1 MFSSSIVAL
10 VTPFNEENTIDF
22 NTLAELIEWHI
33 SAGTQGIVLAGTTGE
48 SATLS
53 FNEKLALAKFA
64 VDIAQK
70 RIQIILGNGSNNTA
84 EVIALTEQANTIALD
99 GYLTVTPYYNKPTQ
113 QGLIAHYRTIA
124 EVSAHPIILYNV
136 PSRTCCDMVNE
147 TVLTL
152 AELPNI
158 VALKDATADLSRL
171 SALKQQKPPS
181 FALLSGDDATAVSYC
196 LQGGDGVISVS
207 ANVVPEYIAQI
218 QQAIAN
224 NQLDEAKRL
233 NALLMAL
240 HRDLFVESNPIA
252 VKWAMKQLNKLACER
267 VRLPLTP
274 LSLAA
279 QHKLQQTMQAV
290 GLL

>member
-53 FNEKLALAKFA
+53 FDEKLAIAKFA

-84 EVIALTEQANTIALD
+84 EVIALTEQANSIALD

-124 EVSAHPIILYNV
+124 EVSSHPIILYNV

-207 ANVVPEYIAQI
+207 ANVVPGYIAQI

-279 QHKLQQTMQAV
+279 QQKLQQTMQAV